1 MKTNLNN
8 KSRKLTLNRETIAS
22 LQADEL
28 AGVNGG
34 ATPVFTVSMLAP
46 PVIAGGAALVSA
58 VGGAIA
64 SYFRCRP

>member
-1 MKTNLNN
+1 MKNLN
-8 KSRKLTLNRETIAS
+8 KSRKLTLNMETLAP
-22 LQADEL
+22 LQSDQLAD
-28 AGVNGG
+28 VNGG

>member
-1 MKTNLNN
+1 MKTNVNN

-22 LQADEL
+22 LQTDEL

-34 ATPVFTVSMLAP
+34 ATPVFTVSLLAP

-58 VGGAIA
+58 VGGAVA

>member
-1 MKTNLNN
+1 MKTTINN

-22 LQADEL
+22 LQPDQLGE
-28 AGVNGG
+28 VNGG
-34 ATPVFTVSMLAP
+34 ATPVFTVSLLAP

-64 SYFRCRP
+64 SYFKCRP

>member
-1 MKTNLNN
+1 MKNN
-8 KSRKLTLNRETIAS
+8 IKSRKLTLNIETLAP
-22 LQADEL
+22 LQSDQLAD
-28 AGVNGG
+28 VNGG

>member
-1 MKTNLNN
+1 MKNN
-8 KSRKLTLNRETIAS
+8 VNIKSRKLTLNRETIAA
-22 LQADEL
+22 LQPDQL
-28 AGVNGG
+28 AEVNGG